1 MITVVGID
9 VGATYTKALAL
20 DEDKN
25 IIGRSMV
32 KTGFNLAG
40 AAERGYAEVLGLD
53 PPTAGCAWQLEQLL
67 LLNRGPSP
75 LCAPPVTDST
85 S

>member
-1 MITVVGID
+1 MIRVVGID
-9 VGATYTKALAL
+9 VGATYTKALVL

-40 AAERGYAEVLGLD
+40 AAERGYAEVLESAGLSPKRRSTTSPRLD
-53 PPTAGCAWQLEQLL
+53 TAATS
-67 LLNRGPSP
+67 SP
-75 LCAPPVTDST
+75 CVTSR
-85 S
+85 SLS

>member
-1 MITVVGID
+1 MIRVVGID
-9 VGATYTKALAL
+9 VGATYTKALVL

-40 AAERGYAEVLGLD
+40 AAERGYAEVLGSAGPPKRRSTTSPRLD
-53 PPTAGCAWQLEQLL
+53 TAATS
-67 LLNRGPSP
+67 SP
-75 LCAPPVTDST
+75 CVTSR
-85 S
+85 SLS